1 VRLNQTELA
10 EKAQG
15 FLSRLSPGDKLSR
28 EIIRKY
34 EDEKHDNYQLLSDN
48 PARAIAIAEA
58 LDVEPTWLVPD
69 LPLTPEGAKHLK
81 GVLEDLVQAWPVTP
95 ARAVMK
101 PAASKK
107 TTKRGK

>member
-1 VRLNQTELA
+1 
-10 EKAQG
+10 
-15 FLSRLSPGDKLSR
+15 
-28 EIIRKY
+28 
-34 EDEKHDNYQLLSDN
+34 
-48 PARAIAIAEA
+48 
-58 LDVEPTWLVPD
+58 VEPTWLVPD